1 MPTIL
6 TTAVLPLLSVLLGGA
21 LTYWLNARAR
31 RRTFIED
38 HPVYFRPQRG
48 QP

>member
-1 MPTIL
+1 MPIVL
-6 TTAVLPLLSVLLGGA
+6 TTAVLPLLSVLLGSA
-21 LTYWLNARAR
+21 LTYWLNVRAR

-38 HPVYFRPQRG
+38 LINAAIAG